1 MPFGLE
7 YAQQFFV
14 RPGFGVTEV
23 DPSST
28 PGEFSAEGLAADFA
42 QYDGELADLQENLW
56 ANAAMDV
63 PGTGSLLLVVQGMDT
78 SGKGGLIKCL
88 GRVIH
93 PRGLKLTAFGKPTA
107 EEASQDFLERI
118 RPALPAPGEIAVF
131 DRSHYEDV
139 LVQKV
144 ERYAG
149 ADEIERRYGAIRD
162 FEEEVVGSGTRIIKI
177 MLHIS
182 REFQYK
188 NLHERLTKPKKYWK
202 FDRADL
208 TARSKWEQYMSAYQI
223 AMERTSTRR
232 APWYCIPG
240 DNKAYARVVVKH
252 LLVGTL
258 RELRQGWP
266 PLLVDPNEALQQ
278 LNQS

>member
-1 MPFGLE
+1 MSFTLND
-7 YAQQFFV
+7 AQQFFV
-14 RPGFGVTEV
+14 RPGFGLAAV

-28 PGEFSAEGLAADFA
+28 PGELSGEVLAADFA
-42 QYDGELADLQENLW
+42 QHDGELADLQENLW

-63 PGTGSLLLVVQGMDT
+63 PGTGSVLLVVQGMDT
-78 SGKGGLIKCL
+78 SGKGGLIKSV

-93 PRGLKLTAFGKPTA
+93 PMGLKLTAFGRPTA
-107 EEASQDFLERI
+107 EQAGQDFLERI
-118 RPALPAPGEIAVF
+118 RPALPGPGEIAVF

-144 ERYAG
+144 ESYVD
-149 ADEIERRYGAIRD
+149 ADEIERRYRAIVD
-162 FEEEVVGSGTRIIKI
+162 FEEEVAASGTRIIKI

-188 NLHERLTKPKKYWK
+188 NLRDRLTKQKKYWK

-208 TARSKWEQYMSAYQI
+208 TARSKWEQYMSAYQL
-223 AMERTSTRR
+223 AMERTSTRS

-240 DNKAYARVVVKH
+240 DNKTYARMVVKH
-252 LLVGTL
+252 LLVGAL
-258 RELRQGWP
+258 RELKQAWP
-266 PLLVDPNEALQQ
+266 PLLVDVNEALKQ
-278 LNQS
+278 LNRS